1 MFAIVLTLLLATAHP
16 PIKHPPEINL
26 PPEAESRIYAA
37 IDADHMKPTAI
48 EIATVDL
55 FDITQ
60 PVVLVYGDLKKSSA
74 SVCRGSVVTY
84 EQNESTQ
91 AWQRVPIGVYAV
103 VPAADCHAPPKTASR
118 IIIDEKASDGD
129 VTGIVDAIR
138 AVCTSGKVDLPRFTK
153 SAAINAIKVQK
164 DQAVA
169 SISNPEGEQKSL
181 LMVKTGK
188 QWSIA
193 AAGNDIALPNQQ

>member
-1 MFAIVLTLLLATAHP
+1 MTLLLAIAHP

-26 PPEAESRIYAA
+26 PPEAASRIYAA

-91 AWQRVPIGVYAV
+91 AWQRVPVAAYVV
-103 VPAADCHAPPKTASR
+103 VPATNCQAPPKTASR
-118 IIIDEKASDGD
+118 IIIDGKASVTD
-129 VTGIVDAIR
+129 VTGIVAAIR
-138 AVCTSGKVDLPRFTK
+138 AGRTSEKLDLPAFTQR
-153 SAAINAIKVQK
+153 AAINAIKVQK
-164 DQAVA
+164 DQEVA
-169 SISNPEGEQKSL
+169 SISSPQGEQKSL
-181 LMVKTGK
+181 LTVRTGK

-193 AAGNDIALPNQQ
+193 AAGNDIALPNPQ